1 MTSTAMEPDSAE
13 LSKLKADIAPQM
25 DALVEKIEALAA
37 RVERDGVPV
46 PPLDL
51 SAPPDASASLAIFCE
66 FDQLAIPLDVE
77 AALLR
82 SDDAPSLFR
91 STIEKSSLFRQE
103 AYEALEEPLLDAIA
117 RLDATLDPD
126 FVAFCEAASVR
137 GAALHVISRGFKPI
151 ARHFLREA
159 GLGHV
164 AVLANELHVGSN
176 NRWRV
181 SFRDGSP
188 SGHDKA
194 RSLKAALRLLDG
206 ERRVVYVG
214 RTACD
219 AAPVDGGLVHHL
231 YAPTGSALGVHC
243 ERAGHAHRAFPGWT
257 ALARELST

>member
-1 MTSTAMEPDSAE
+1 MTSSQ
-13 LSKLKADIAPQM
+13 S
-25 DALVEKIEALAA
+25 
-37 RVERDGVPV
+37 
-46 PPLDL
+46 
-51 SAPPDASASLAIFCE
+51 
-66 FDQLAIPLDVE
+66 LDVE

-82 SDDAPSLFR
+82 SDDAPSVPLDDGA
-91 STIEKSSLFRQE
+91 SSLFRQE

-117 RLDATLDPD
+117 RLDATLDPE

-164 AVLANELHVGSN
+164 AVLANELHVGTN

-214 RTACD
+214 RTASTRRSST
-219 AAPVDGGLVHHL
+219 AASSTTFTLHGLGARRSLRARRHAR
-231 YAPTGSALGVHC
+231 APSRVA
-243 ERAGHAHRAFPGWT
+243 

>member
-1 MTSTAMEPDSAE
+1 MRSSRR
-13 LSKLKADIAPQM
+13 SKRSLRRI
-25 DALVEKIEALAA
+25 
-37 RVERDGVPV
+37 ERDGVPV
-46 PPLDL
+46 PSLDL
-51 SAPPDASASLAIFCE
+51 SAPPAPQPRSPSSVE
-66 FDQLAIPLDVE
+66 FDQLAILDVE

-82 SDDAPSLFR
+82 SDDA
-91 STIEKSSLFRQE
+91 SSLDVPAAR
-103 AYEALEEPLLDAIA
+103 ACEALEEPLSDALA

-164 AVLANELHVGSN
+164 AVLANELHVGTN

-206 ERRVVYVG
+206 ERRVVHRPDGVRRG
-214 RTACD
+214 ARRRRPRPP
-219 AAPVDGGLVHHL
+219 PVRAG
-231 YAPTGSALGVHC
+231 GSAS
-243 ERAGHAHRAFPGWT
+243 AFTASAPATRTRLPGWT
-257 ALARELST
+257 ALARG

>member
-1 MTSTAMEPDSAE
+1 MSTAMEPDSAE

-46 PPLDL
+46 PSLDL
-51 SAPPDASASLAIFCE
+51 SAPPDASASLAFFVE

-82 SDDAPSLFR
+82 SDDA
-91 STIEKSSLFRQE
+91 SSLDRAGRQA

-137 GAALHVISRGFKPI
+137 NAVLHVISRGFKPV

-164 AVLANELHVGSN
+164 AVLANELHVGTN

-181 SFRDGSP
+181 SFRDGSA

-206 ERRVVYVG
+206 ERRVVYIG

-243 ERAGHAHRAFPGWT
+243 ESAGHKHRAFPGWT
-257 ALARELST
+257 ALARELSSSTT